1 MAGPASPSA
10 ALDLT
15 VADVLTRWPPAARA
29 FLDQRMACVGCEF
42 SAFDS
47 LREALDIHAVPYAA
61 FFAALERALL
71 DGSGTAPGLS
81 HTQGEDG

>member
-10 ALDLT
+10 ALDFP
-15 VADVLTRWPPAARA
+15 VAEILARWPKAARA
-29 FLDQRMACVGCEF
+29 FLDHRMACVGCEF
-42 SAFDS
+42 SAFDT
-47 LREALDIHAVPYAA
+47 LREALDIHAVPHAA

-71 DGSGTAPGLS
+71 DGSGTASGLS